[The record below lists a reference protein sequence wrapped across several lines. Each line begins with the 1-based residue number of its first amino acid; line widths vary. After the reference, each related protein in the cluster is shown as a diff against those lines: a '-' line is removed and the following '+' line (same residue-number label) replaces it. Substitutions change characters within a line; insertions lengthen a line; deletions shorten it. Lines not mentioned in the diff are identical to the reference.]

1 MRSIFRRSLTIRTL
15 LVGGVLAALLGAAFA
30 VLVVAVREQQAAGRL
45 ALRSQQAIG
54 AGSALETSLVNLEN
68 GVRGYV
74 ASGRERLLEPFRTA
88 RRTYPAQAERLSR
101 LVADEPRQ
109 QAAVRQ
115 ITTGINDYVAL
126 WALPLVG
133 LADDRREV
141 AQSVLATGTG
151 RERLD
156 TLRSELA
163 TLFARERSV
172 AADRERRADKR
183 SDTAVILGLIG
194 MGLVALVALGMWL
207 ALRRSILRPVERVA
221 LATRAVADGDLTVHV
236 PADRED
242 EIGTLARSFNDMTD
256 ALNRSHQQL
265 DTRTRDLERSN
276 HDLEQYAQMASHDL
290 QAPLATIDLYLRLI
304 ERRLPDASQ
313 EELLQLLEGVGG
325 STDRMRSLVRDL
337 LHLARVGRGEP
348 RRETLDTRA
357 VLDRALENLAGP
369 IEERGAD
376 VSAGPLPD
384 RQRRSGPAE
393 PAVPEPP
400 GQRDQVQRPR
410 RAARERHGV
419 DRGRGGAVRRARQR
433 HRDRPAARGAD
444 LPAVPATA
452 RRGPLRGNRD
462 RPGDLPA
469 HRQPPRRADLGR
481 EHRGRRQHVPLHAA
495 AGGREPAAAR
505 ADDHARA
512 RDLARSGRMRAR
524 LATLLAL
531 GALGILLAL
540 AGCGGG
546 GDDPADGPSQ
556 SQDPIRLGTKNFT
569 EQYILGEIYAQSL
582 RAHGIPVELKSDI
595 GSSEIVDQAMQIGSL
610 DMYPEYTGVLLSE
623 IAGVSERPPSA
634 EATFAAAQKFERTR
648 GYDLLKMT
656 PFSNS
661 NALAV
666 THKTAMKYGLRTI
679 GDLAKVPGGAT
690 IAAPP
695 EFRTRFEG
703 LVGLRDRYML
713 RAKVVAMP
721 IGQQYR
727 ALDQGRVDAAAV
739 FATDGML
746 EDEEYT
752 ILRDPRN
759 LFSFQNVTPVVR
771 TSVLKR
777 TPELT
782 KAVDPVSAKLTTDAM
797 RQMNAQVDIDGM
809 EPAEVAKQFL
819 EREGLL

>member
-15 LVGGVLAALLGAAFA
+15 LVGGVLAALLGAVFA

-133 LADDRREV
+133 LADERREV

-172 AADRERRADKR
+172 AAERERRADRR
-183 SDTAVILGLIG
+183 SDTAVVLGLIG
-194 MGLVALVALGMWL
+194 MGLVAL
-207 ALRRSILRPVERVA
+207 VA

-256 ALNRSHQQL
+256 ALNRSHQE
-265 DTRTRDLERSN
+265 LERSN

-313 EELLQLLEGVGG
+313 EELVELLEGVGG

-376 VSAGPLPD
+376 VSAGPLPIV
-384 RQRRSGPAE
+384 SGD
-393 PAVPEPP
+393 P
-400 GQRDQVQRPR
+400 GQLSLLFQNLLGNAIKFSDHDAPHVSVTASIEGAEAQF
-410 RAARERHGV
+410 
-419 DRGRGGAVRRARQR
+419 AVRDNGIGIDPQHAERIFQPFQR
-433 HRDRPAARGAD
+433 LHGEDRYEGTGIGLAICQRIVSHHGGRIWAESAVGAGSTFRFTLPLAGESPSPPA
-444 LPAVPATA
+444 
-452 RRGPLRGNRD
+452 
-462 RPGDLPA
+462 
-469 HRQPPRRADLGR
+469 PPTTDDEA
-481 EHRGRRQHVPLHAA
+481 ETSHAA
-495 AGGREPAAAR
+495 AA
-505 ADDHARA
+505 
-512 RDLARSGRMRAR
+512 
-524 LATLLAL
+524 
-531 GALGILLAL
+531 
-540 AGCGGG
+540 
-546 GDDPADGPSQ
+546 
-556 SQDPIRLGTKNFT
+556 
-569 EQYILGEIYAQSL
+569 
-582 RAHGIPVELKSDI
+582 
-595 GSSEIVDQAMQIGSL
+595 
-610 DMYPEYTGVLLSE
+610 
-623 IAGVSERPPSA
+623 
-634 EATFAAAQKFERTR
+634 
-648 GYDLLKMT
+648 
-656 PFSNS
+656 
-661 NALAV
+661 
-666 THKTAMKYGLRTI
+666 
-679 GDLAKVPGGAT
+679 
-690 IAAPP
+690 
-695 EFRTRFEG
+695 
-703 LVGLRDRYML
+703 
-713 RAKVVAMP
+713 
-721 IGQQYR
+721 
-727 ALDQGRVDAAAV
+727 
-739 FATDGML
+739 
-746 EDEEYT
+746 
-752 ILRDPRN
+752 
-759 LFSFQNVTPVVR
+759 
-771 TSVLKR
+771 
-777 TPELT
+777 
-782 KAVDPVSAKLTTDAM
+782 
-797 RQMNAQVDIDGM
+797 
-809 EPAEVAKQFL
+809 
-819 EREGLL
+819 

>member
-1 MRSIFRRSLTIRTL
+1 VRSIFRRSITIRTL
-15 LVGGVLAALLGAAFA
+15 LVGGVLAALLGAVFA

-172 AADRERRADKR
+172 AAERERRADRR

-207 ALRRSILRPVERVA
+207 GLRRSILRPVERVA

-313 EELLQLLEGVGG
+313 EELVQLLEGVGG

-348 RRETLDTRA
+348 KRETLETRE

-369 IEERGAD
+369 IEERGAH
-376 VSAGPLPD
+376 VSAGPLPLV
-384 RQRRSGPAE
+384 SGDPSQLSLLFQNLLGNAIKFSDHDAPRVSVTASIEGAE
-393 PAVPEPP
+393 A
-400 GQRDQVQRPR
+400 QF
-410 RAARERHGV
+410 
-419 DRGRGGAVRRARQR
+419 AVRDNGIGIDPQHAERIFQPFQR
-433 HRDRPAARGAD
+433 LHGEDRYEGTGIGLAICQRIVSHHGGRIWAESTVGAGSTFRFTLPLGVETPPPPA
-444 LPAVPATA
+444 PPTTT
-452 RRGPLRGNRD
+452 
-462 RPGDLPA
+462 
-469 HRQPPRRADLGR
+469 HQP
-481 EHRGRRQHVPLHAA
+481 ETSHAA
-495 AGGREPAAAR
+495 AA
-505 ADDHARA
+505 
-512 RDLARSGRMRAR
+512 
-524 LATLLAL
+524 
-531 GALGILLAL
+531 
-540 AGCGGG
+540 
-546 GDDPADGPSQ
+546 
-556 SQDPIRLGTKNFT
+556 
-569 EQYILGEIYAQSL
+569 
-582 RAHGIPVELKSDI
+582 
-595 GSSEIVDQAMQIGSL
+595 
-610 DMYPEYTGVLLSE
+610 
-623 IAGVSERPPSA
+623 
-634 EATFAAAQKFERTR
+634 
-648 GYDLLKMT
+648 
-656 PFSNS
+656 
-661 NALAV
+661 
-666 THKTAMKYGLRTI
+666 
-679 GDLAKVPGGAT
+679 
-690 IAAPP
+690 
-695 EFRTRFEG
+695 
-703 LVGLRDRYML
+703 
-713 RAKVVAMP
+713 
-721 IGQQYR
+721 
-727 ALDQGRVDAAAV
+727 
-739 FATDGML
+739 
-746 EDEEYT
+746 
-752 ILRDPRN
+752 
-759 LFSFQNVTPVVR
+759 
-771 TSVLKR
+771 
-777 TPELT
+777 
-782 KAVDPVSAKLTTDAM
+782 
-797 RQMNAQVDIDGM
+797 
-809 EPAEVAKQFL
+809 
-819 EREGLL
+819 

>member
-1 MRSIFRRSLTIRTL
+1 VRSIFRRSLTIRTL
-15 LVGGVLAALLGAAFA
+15 LVGGVLAALLGAVFA

-88 RRTYPAQAERLSR
+88 RRMYPAQAERLSR

-133 LADDRREV
+133 LADERREV

-172 AADRERRADKR
+172 AAERERRADRR
-183 SDTAVILGLIG
+183 SDTAVVLGLIG
-194 MGLVALVALGMWL
+194 MGLVALVALAMWL

-256 ALNRSHQQL
+256 ALNRSHQE
-265 DTRTRDLERSN
+265 LERSN

-313 EELLQLLEGVGG
+313 EELVQLLAGVGG

-376 VSAGPLPD
+376 VSAGPLPIV
-384 RQRRSGPAE
+384 SGD
-393 PAVPEPP
+393 P
-400 GQRDQVQRPR
+400 GQLSLLFQNLLGNAIKFSDHDAPHVSVTASIEGDEAQF
-410 RAARERHGV
+410 
-419 DRGRGGAVRRARQR
+419 AVRDNGIGIDPQHAERIFQPFQR
-433 HRDRPAARGAD
+433 LHGEDRYEGTGIGLAICQRIVSHHGGRIWAESTVGAGSTFRFTLPLAGESPSPPA
-444 LPAVPATA
+444 
-452 RRGPLRGNRD
+452 
-462 RPGDLPA
+462 
-469 HRQPPRRADLGR
+469 PPTTTHDEA
-481 EHRGRRQHVPLHAA
+481 ETSHAA
-495 AGGREPAAAR
+495 AA
-505 ADDHARA
+505 
-512 RDLARSGRMRAR
+512 
-524 LATLLAL
+524 
-531 GALGILLAL
+531 
-540 AGCGGG
+540 
-546 GDDPADGPSQ
+546 
-556 SQDPIRLGTKNFT
+556 
-569 EQYILGEIYAQSL
+569 
-582 RAHGIPVELKSDI
+582 
-595 GSSEIVDQAMQIGSL
+595 
-610 DMYPEYTGVLLSE
+610 
-623 IAGVSERPPSA
+623 
-634 EATFAAAQKFERTR
+634 
-648 GYDLLKMT
+648 
-656 PFSNS
+656 
-661 NALAV
+661 
-666 THKTAMKYGLRTI
+666 
-679 GDLAKVPGGAT
+679 
-690 IAAPP
+690 
-695 EFRTRFEG
+695 
-703 LVGLRDRYML
+703 
-713 RAKVVAMP
+713 
-721 IGQQYR
+721 
-727 ALDQGRVDAAAV
+727 
-739 FATDGML
+739 
-746 EDEEYT
+746 
-752 ILRDPRN
+752 
-759 LFSFQNVTPVVR
+759 
-771 TSVLKR
+771 
-777 TPELT
+777 
-782 KAVDPVSAKLTTDAM
+782 
-797 RQMNAQVDIDGM
+797 
-809 EPAEVAKQFL
+809 
-819 EREGLL
+819 